1 MNHELDILIID
12 DDEKLTEIL
21 STLLEFKGFKVEK
34 INDST
39 IAYSFIR
46 SKMPKIIILDLM
58 MPEVDGLRLLKT
70 IKEDPEMKKIKVIVY
85 SGKAFD
91 VDKRLAMTYGAD
103 AFLNKPAKA
112 KILLE
117 KINSLMSQYV

>member
-1 MNHELDILIID
+1 MKHKMDILIID

-21 STLLEFKGFKVEK
+21 STLLEYNGFKVHA

-39 IAYSFIR
+39 IAFSTIKAFH
-46 SKMPKIIILDLM
+46 PKIIILDLM
-58 MPEVDGLRLLKT
+58 MPEIDGLKILKS
-70 IKEDPEMKKIKVIVY
+70 IKDDDDLKDIKVIVY

-91 VDKRLAMTYGAD
+91 VDKKLALQYGAD
-103 AFLNKPAKA
+103 VFLTKPAKA

-117 KINSLMSQYV
+117 HVNHLMEEYA